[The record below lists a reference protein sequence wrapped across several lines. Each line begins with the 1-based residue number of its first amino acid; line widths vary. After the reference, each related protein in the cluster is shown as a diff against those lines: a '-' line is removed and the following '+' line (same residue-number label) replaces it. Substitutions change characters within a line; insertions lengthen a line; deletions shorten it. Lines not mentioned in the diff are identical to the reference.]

1 LNLLCSA
8 APAEFG
14 GLAFDSIGLVLLPD
28 TWVGEATPRDA
39 GVIVSSPEE
48 ATFFTRSE
56 PLSLLKRELSF
67 DELLLFSFVSDSA
80 SRLCVVETSFGIE
93 ISLGSTR
100 LRMDDECDSPCG
112 KLTDDE
118 VLFSATIAASAFFWT
133 SRTRSA
139 CSDGDCGTF
148 VTEGLR

>member
-1 LNLLCSA
+1 VLGVLGSLV
-8 APAEFG
+8 
-14 GLAFDSIGLVLLPD
+14 FDSLGLVLPPD
-28 TWVGEATPRDA
+28 IWVGEVAPRDA

-48 ATFFTRSE
+48 ATFFTRND

-100 LRMDDECDSPCG
+100 LRMDDECDRPCG
-112 KLTDDE
+112 KLTVDD
-118 VLFSATIAASAFFWT
+118 VLFSAIIAASAFF
-133 SRTRSA
+133 
-139 CSDGDCGTF
+139 
-148 VTEGLR
+148 